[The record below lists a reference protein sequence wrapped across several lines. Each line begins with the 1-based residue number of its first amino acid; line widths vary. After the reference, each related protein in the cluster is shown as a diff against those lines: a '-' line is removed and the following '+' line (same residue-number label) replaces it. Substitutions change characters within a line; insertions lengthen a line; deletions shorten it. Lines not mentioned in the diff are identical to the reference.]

1 MADRIPL
8 IINSSAEQI
17 QELPVGDN
25 LLVNGLITSGGF
37 TSGIITA
44 TKFVGDGSGL
54 TDLVGIGTASGI
66 EIREEGTA
74 VGTATTIN
82 FIGTGVTATISG
94 GIASVEIT
102 SSGGGGGGG
111 GGLSNVVEDTTP
123 QLGGNLDING
133 KDITGTGDVNLTGT
147 ITATSFSGPL
157 TGAVTG
163 NVTGTASI
171 ATNVT
176 VADESSDTTCFPTF
190 VTAATGN
197 LPPKT
202 GGNLTFNSSNGTLTA
217 TTFVGGGALQSRT
230 VVTGSTSSIINNAT
244 DNVNLT
250 GFKSYA
256 LMKVGLSAN
265 AWIRLYTD
273 STSRANDASRSVGED
288 PLPGSG
294 VIAEV
299 VGSSNQLITPF
310 VIGGNMDGTPSTTI
324 YAAITNLSGS
334 TQAITANLTILQL
347 EQ

>member
-1 MADRIPL
+1 MAARIPL
-8 IINSSAEQI
+8 IINSSAQQI

-25 LLVNGLITSGGF
+25 LLVDGLITTGGF

-54 TDLVGIGTASGI
+54 TNLAGIGTASGI

-82 FIGTGVTATISG
+82 FIGAGVTATISG

-111 GGLSNVVEDTTP
+111 LSNVVEDTTP
-123 QLGGNLDING
+123 QLGGNLDLNS
-133 KDITGTGDVNLTGT
+133 KDITGTGDIDITGT

-163 NVTGTASI
+163 NVTGAASQ
-171 ATNVT
+171 VT
-176 VADESSDTTCFPTF
+176 VADESSDTACNVLFT
-190 VTAATGN
+190 TAATGN
-197 LPPKT
+197 LPPKS
-202 GGNLTFNSSNGTLTA
+202 GSNLTFNSANGTLTA

-273 STSRANDASRSVGED
+273 STSRTNDASRSVGED

-299 VGSSNQLITPF
+299 VGSSDQLITPF
-310 VIGGNMDGTPSTTI
+310 VMGGNMDGSPSTTI

-334 TQAITANLTILQL
+334 TQSITANLTILQL